1 MDNDTLVIPKQCQIT
16 EQESLELIAGL
27 RYAAM
32 LQQGILP
39 KQRHFDRIFDE
50 SFVLYLPYQFI
61 SGDFYWLAELD
72 GLIYLAVGD
81 CMGHGV
87 SAAMLSVLA
96 NNLLDYAVL
105 KKRIKRTNRI
115 LKEFD
120 ARFLES
126 FSSIDTTKE
135 FNNDWIEIALCC
147 IDRKNKTVFFSGAH
161 RSITLLTK
169 DKTEVYK
176 GNHYPIG
183 GWQLLPSRNFDTV
196 CLSYN
201 EGDNLYLYSDGFQDQ
216 IGGADLKRYKKS
228 NFFKTL
234 KRISGNS
241 MTSQKLILQDEF
253 NSWKGVNPNTD
264 DVCIVGIKL

>member
-1 MDNDTLVIPKQCQIT
+1 MLIVQENSQIT
-16 EQESLELIAGL
+16 DGESSELFAGL

-50 SFVLYLPYQFI
+50 SFVVYLPYQFI

-87 SAAMLSVLA
+87 PGAMLSVLA
-96 NNLLDYAVL
+96 HNLLDYAVL

-120 ARFLES
+120 VRFLES
-126 FSSIDTTKE
+126 FSSGDLTHE
-135 FNNDWIEIALCC
+135 FDNDWIEVALCC
-147 IDRKNKTVFFSGAH
+147 IDRYNKTVFFSGAH
-161 RSITLLTK
+161 RSILLITK
-169 DKTEVYK
+169 DETEIFK

-183 GWQLLPSRNFDTV
+183 GRQLLPCRNFDTV
-196 CLSYN
+196 CIKYN
-201 EGDNLYLYSDGFQDQ
+201 EGDNLYLFSDGFQDQ
-216 IGGADLKRYKKS
+216 IGGANCKRYKKS
-228 NFFKTL
+228 KLFNTL
-234 KRISGNS
+234 KRISPES
-241 MTSQKLILQDEF
+241 MKSQKEILIDEF
-253 NSWKGVNPNTD
+253 NSWKGLNPNTD
-264 DVCIVGIKL
+264 DVCVVGVKL